1 MSKSITFS
9 LLEVN
14 IKLSMG
20 IVLFLVA
27 VILFIPLTV
36 INFFCVLWKYRIKW
50 STINGFF
57 HETAIDIDRFGNR
70 NFRTLLNLTLQNN
83 GYQFG
88 NINETISSALG
99 KNKRD
104 NTLTKVGLLLCYI
117 LDSIDENHCIKSI
130 QE

>member
-1 MSKSITFS
+1 
-9 LLEVN
+9 LEVN

-27 VILFIPLTV
+27 VILFIPLTF
-36 INFFCVLWKYRIKW
+36 INFFCVLYKYRIKW

-57 HETAIDIDRFGNR
+57 RETAIDIDRFGNR
-70 NFRTLLNLTLQNN
+70 NFRTLLNMTLQNN

-104 NTLTKVGLLLCYI
+104 NTLTKVGLILCYI

>member
-1 MSKSITFS
+1 MNKLITFS

-14 IKLSMG
+14 IKISMG
-20 IVLFLVA
+20 ILLFLVA

-36 INFFCVLWKYRIKW
+36 INFFCVLYKYKIKW

-57 HETAIDIDRFGNR
+57 HETAVDIDRFGNR

-104 NTLTKVGLLLCYI
+104 NTLTKVGLLLCYV
-117 LDSIDENHCIKSI
+117 LDSLDENHCIKSI
-130 QE
+130 SE

>member
-1 MSKSITFS
+1 MF
-9 LLEVN
+9 LQLEVN
-14 IKLSMG
+14 IKISMG

-27 VILFIPLTV
+27 VILFIPLTF
-36 INFFCVLWKYRIKW
+36 INFLCVLCKYRIKW

-70 NFRTLLNLTLQNN
+70 NFRTLLNMTLQKN

-104 NTLTKVGLLLCYI
+104 KTLTKIGLLLCYI
-117 LDSIDENHCIKSI
+117 LDSLDENHCIKSI
-130 QE
+130 AE

>member
-1 MSKSITFS
+1 MSKSIIYS
-9 LLEVN
+9 YLEVN

-27 VILFIPLTV
+27 VALFIPLTF
-36 INFFCVLWKYRIKW
+36 INFFCVLYKYKIKW

-57 HETAIDIDRFGNR
+57 RETAIDIDRFGNR
-70 NFRTLLNLTLQNN
+70 NFRTLLNMTLQNN
-83 GYQFG
+83 GYKFG

-104 NTLTKVGLLLCYI
+104 NTLTKAGLILCYI
-117 LDSIDENHCIKSI
+117 LDSLDENHCINSI
-130 QE
+130 SE

>member
-1 MSKSITFS
+1 
-9 LLEVN
+9 
-14 IKLSMG
+14 MG

-27 VILFIPLTV
+27 VILFIPLTF
-36 INFFCVLWKYRIKW
+36 INFFCVLYKYRIKW

-57 HETAIDIDRFGNR
+57 RETAIDIDRFGNR
-70 NFRTLLNLTLQNN
+70 NFRTLLNMTLQNN

-104 NTLTKVGLLLCYI
+104 NTLTKVGLILCYI

>member
-1 MSKSITFS
+1 M
-9 LLEVN
+9 EVN

-27 VILFIPLTV
+27 VALFIPLTV
-36 INFFCVLWKYRIKW
+36 INFFCVLYKYKIKW

-57 HETAIDIDRFGNR
+57 RETAIDIDRFGNR

-83 GYQFG
+83 GYKFG

-104 NTLTKVGLLLCYI
+104 NTLTKAGLLLCYI
-117 LDSIDENHCIKSI
+117 LDSLDENHCINSI
-130 QE
+130 SE

>member
-27 VILFIPLTV
+27 VILFIPLTF
-36 INFFCVLWKYRIKW
+36 INFFCVLYKYRIKW

-57 HETAIDIDRFGNR
+57 RETAIDIDRFGNR
-70 NFRTLLNLTLQNN
+70 NFRTLLNMTLQNN

-130 QE
+130 SE

>member
-1 MSKSITFS
+1 M
-9 LLEVN
+9 
-14 IKLSMG
+14 
-20 IVLFLVA
+20 
-27 VILFIPLTV
+27 
-36 INFFCVLWKYRIKW
+36 
-50 STINGFF
+50 
-57 HETAIDIDRFGNR
+57 
-70 NFRTLLNLTLQNN
+70 TLQNN